1 MCFFHGFLNPNLIYK
16 LIHSSDYLYFS
27 QLTDR
32 PNEERPSVRLTTGK
46 QVQERL
52 TRRLFDGPTNRNTLA
67 NKLTD

>member
-1 MCFFHGFLNPNLIYK
+1 M
-16 LIHSSDYLYFS
+16 YFS

-46 QVQERL
+46 QVEERL